1 MSYFQKASM
10 TYYSILFKVKC
21 NLIKVEYSKTAE
33 VAQRW
38 SASYSVSNDGLSLP
52 CANLKVCHQR
62 YRHETAA
69 YRVCHQLKLEMQK
82 INLLVLSFRYNSVRQ
97 KDVASATINQDSCYK
112 TQLRNIFPA
121 RL

>member
-1 MSYFQKASM
+1 MNTIPHMLRVISKRCL

-38 SASYSVSNDGLSLP
+38 SASYNVSNDGLSLP

-69 YRVCHQLKLEMQK
+69 YRVCHQLKLEIQK
-82 INLLVLSFRYNSVRQ
+82 NQLARTSLS
-97 KDVASATINQDSCYK
+97 
-112 TQLRNIFPA
+112 L
-121 RL
+121 